1 MRPSMDKLKELI
13 ELLNLNKIKSIEIID
28 HSIDTDT
35 KLMQLYNGIRKGKF
49 SNDANAKNFLYSN
62 NSDSNAYYKLK
73 HTLRERLYNTIFFID
88 VKSSKYG
95 DIYKAKMQTQKISSL
110 IRILLTKG
118 LKKNAIYMAKKG
130 LKTAIAYEFTEE
142 QLFFARTLRSHV
154 SAMLGDQKKFEEYD
168 IIVNKC
174 SDLLRSELKIEGLFL
189 NIIVLYVNDKSTK
202 AFVYDKAS
210 AYLKELEAY
219 EPQDPSANW
228 IYHSTMIQVAKYMS
242 INDYEKTLAV
252 CDKALDKINTLS
264 FKHTKSIINIS
275 SQSIACSI
283 QLKLYEKGE
292 KYITLGLSIIQ
303 PGVFNWF
310 KYKELYLTLCF
321 HTKQYAKAW
330 EIFNEAIVH
339 KKFKTLQASTREVWK
354 IYEAWL
360 HFFIQAKK
368 INVSD
373 IDEEKIFRISRYANE
388 VPTFFKDKSGLN
400 VPILISQIALLLQ
413 QKKEGVIL
421 DRMDAIAKYKDRYLD
436 KEYNYRSNV
445 FIRMLL
451 TIPKAYFRRQLV
463 IEQTKKYRVLLNEV
477 PLDLANQSADIEIL
491 PYEDIWEILLDQ
503 LK

>member
-1 MRPSMDKLKELI
+1 MDKLKELI

-28 HSIDTDT
+28 HSTDIDT

-49 SNDANAKNFLYSN
+49 PDDDSAKKKLYSN
-62 NSDSNAYYKLK
+62 ASDSNAYYKLK

-118 LKKNAIYMAKKG
+118 LKKNAIYMATKG
-130 LKTAIAYEFTEE
+130 LKLATNYEFTEE

-154 SAMLGDQKKFEEYD
+154 SSMLGDQKRFEEYD
-168 IIVNKC
+168 IIVNNC

-202 AFVYDKAS
+202 TYVYDVAS
-210 AYLKELEAY
+210 SYLKELEVY
-219 EPQDPSANW
+219 EPTTPSANW
-228 IYHSTMIQVAKYMS
+228 IYHHTMIQVAKHMS
-242 INDYEKTLAV
+242 VNDYEKTLAI
-252 CDKALDKINTLS
+252 CDKSLDKINTLN

-275 SQSIACSI
+275 SQAIACSI

-292 KYITLGLSIIQ
+292 KYIALGLSILQ

-330 EIFNEAIVH
+330 EIFNEVIVH
-339 KKFKTLQASTREVWK
+339 KKFKNLQASTREVWK

-360 HFFIQAKK
+360 HFFIKANK
-368 INVSD
+368 IN
-373 IDEEKIFRISRYANE
+373 ITNLDEEKVFRISRYANE
-388 VPTFFKDKSGLN
+388 VPTFFKDKRGLN

-413 QKKEGVIL
+413 QKKEDIIL

-451 TIPKAYFRRQLV
+451 TIPKAYFKRTLV
-463 IEQTKKYRVLLNEV
+463 IEQTQKYRTLLDEV
-477 PLDLANQSADIEIL
+477 PLDIANQSADIEIL
-491 PYEDIWEILLDQ
+491 PYEDIWEILLEQ
-503 LK
+503 LR